1 MATTFAQQIQMHYL
15 YTSLE
20 SVSNHAVTLMQQS
33 KGQKWMHKKDQTQ
46 TKAGK
51 IEPDPTRKE
60 DCLVDAL
67 RGVGSSAN
75 IGILDEIVSCQHRN
89 CADKCK
95 DNCKDAALI
104 GTNHKKQHS
113 IESILGDNR
122 LTAQRRDSMENM
134 SVPYT
139 QPGWYTH
146 WR

>member
-1 MATTFAQQIQMHYL
+1 
-15 YTSLE
+15 
-20 SVSNHAVTLMQQS
+20 
-33 KGQKWMHKKDQTQ
+33 MHKKDQTQ

-104 GTNHKKQHS
+104 GQFGVGFYSSFIVADRVELYTRRAGLDAS
-113 IESILGDNR
+113 EGVRWESTGEGEFTVEPMERAERGTTVVLHLREEDHEFAAPLLQAINR
-122 LTAQRRDSMENM
+122 
-134 SVPYT
+134 
-139 QPGWYTH
+139 
-146 WR
+146 